1 MSNTVIPN
9 EIPKIHE
16 PGPSS
21 DGQDR
26 NSGNG
31 QSKKVIDL

>member
-1 MSNTVIPN
+1 MSNTVLPN
-9 EIPKIHE
+9 DIPKIPA
-16 PGPSS
+16 PGPSP

-31 QSKKVIDL
+31 QSKK